1 MSNFDDL
8 TNELNDLT
16 QEMRRLTKLM
26 GQSSASRHIR
36 SQERFWKMF
45 DKFMNTPIMKEGKQ
59 AFGQLGEAM
68 SEMNQLSLRSLATN
82 KTLISTINKDL
93 IFATFSTG
101 LSMSQLAG
109 EVISLREEGFMKV
122 DQSLLTLAG
131 RMKLT
136 GQNTQSLIK
145 FLGANTS
152 VMMLN
157 QREAANLAKDIAHYS
172 QIYGTRQDD
181 MLNLATSIAGN
192 FAGQAQLGY
201 GGQMT
206 QAFTNLASVLG
217 GRGTSLVGQLASFY
231 QNATISQ
238 KQLLGFLN
246 GFEERIATERDPEAL
261 KTILVDSL
269 TKANQNIQS
278 VVGSLGPGGMSTEIQ
293 KQLLTAFG
301 GESAL
306 IIPQLLK
313 ALEDAKEPMVS
324 MAKAIAGFNSAVE
337 MFKLPMMVVG
347 TALNYLIN
355 TPVIGNLVKGLFLVG
370 GFVSTFLIANKILQI
385 STTKWG
391 VFVRLFNLGVRKFEV
406 AVTRNLRTTMAG
418 TPLALGIG
426 LLVALLGEFI
436 PNMLGM
442 SDDLDDINKKTPDPT
457 DKNKVSA
464 GLTGQIFS
472 QLVNIVRDQGN
483 GSMQAESLAVQK
495 QLLMYARSQ
504 HDLTKGTTSL
514 PTVAGRS
521 NTP

>member
-16 QEMRRLTKLM
+16 QEMRRLTRLM

-36 SQERFWKMF
+36 SQERFWRMF
-45 DKFMNTPIMKEGKQ
+45 DRFMNTPIMKEGKQ

-82 KTLISTINKDL
+82 KSLISTINKDL
-93 IFATFSTG
+93 ISATFSTG
-101 LSMSQLAG
+101 VSMSQLAG

-122 DQSLLTLAG
+122 DESLLTLAG

-181 MLNLATSIAGN
+181 MLNLATSMAGK

-206 QAFTNLASVLG
+206 QAFTNLATVLG
-217 GRGTSLVGQLASFY
+217 GRGGGLVDQLASFY
-231 QNATISQ
+231 QNASISQ

-261 KTILVDSL
+261 KNILVDSL

-293 KQLLTAFG
+293 KQLMGAFG
-301 GESAL
+301 GESAFV
-306 IIPQLLK
+306 IPQLLK
-313 ALEDAKEPMVS
+313 ALEDAKEPMAS
-324 MAKAIAGFNSAVE
+324 MATALAGFNSAAE
-337 MFKLPMMVVG
+337 MFKLPMMLVG

-355 TPVIGNLVKGLFLVG
+355 TPVIGMLVKGLFFVG
-370 GFVSTFLIANKILQI
+370 GTIATFLLANKILAM
-385 STTKWG
+385 SMASFKMTG
-391 VFVRLFNLGVRKFEV
+391 RLFNLGVRRFEN
-406 AVTRNLRTTMAG
+406 AVRANQRTMMAG
-418 TPLALGIG
+418 TPLAVGIS
-426 LLVALLGEFI
+426 LLVALLGEFL

-442 SDDLDDINKKTPDPT
+442 SDDLDQINKKTPDPT

-472 QLVNIVRDQGN
+472 QLVNIVRDQGTA
-483 GSMQAESLAVQK
+483 SMQAESLAVQK
-495 QLLMYARSQ
+495 QLLLYARSQ
-504 HDLTKGTTSL
+504 HDLTKGNASL
-514 PTVAGRS
+514 PTVIGRS